1 MILRNISLKPYN
13 TFGLDYKA
21 DCFAELRSE
30 EDAVNFLRD
39 KKQYPE
45 PLLIIGEGSN
55 ILFTGDYKGTVVY
68 AKIEGIKVEQQNDNQ
83 IVVSAGS
90 GVKWDNFVE
99 WCVNNGLGGVE
110 NLSLI
115 PGLVGATPVQNIGAY
130 GMEVKDS
137 IEKVRTI
144 NISDGSFREFSNKEC
159 RFGYRDS
166 IFKKDLKNKYLVI
179 KVFFKLN
186 TIPSFKTEYGSLK
199 KEVEKLGETNL
210 RNVRQAVINIRRC
223 KLPDPEVLGNAGSFF
238 KNPVINKADAE
249 NLFQKYPYIPHYLDF
264 SGGFKL
270 AAGWLIDQCGWK
282 GKRIGDAGI
291 YDKQALVL
299 VNYGN
304 ATGKDIYDLS
314 EAIKQSVFNK
324 FGIEL
329 EREVEILGPI

>member
-1 MILRNISLKPYN
+1 M
-13 TFGLDYKA
+13 DYKA

-30 EDAVNFLRD
+30 EDAVDFLRD

-83 IVVSAGS
+83 VVVSAGS

-166 IFKKDLKNKYLVI
+166 IFKKDFKNKYLVI

-210 RNVRQAVINIRRC
+210 RNVRHAVINIRRC
-223 KLPDPEVLGNAGSFF
+223 KLPDPEVFGNAGSFF

-282 GKRIGDAGI
+282 GKRIGDAGV

>member
-21 DCFAELRSE
+21 NCLAELSSE
-30 EDAVNFLRD
+30 EEAVDFLRD
-39 KKQYPE
+39 KKLCRE

-55 ILFTGDYKGTVVY
+55 ILFTGDYKGTIIY
-68 AKIEGIKVEQQNDNQ
+68 AKIEGIKVDEQNDQ
-83 IVVSAGS
+83 HIIVSAGS
-90 GVKWDNFVE
+90 GVKWNHFVE
-99 WCVNNGLGGVE
+99 WCVNNGYGGVE

-130 GMEVKDS
+130 GMEVKDT

-144 NISDGSFREFSNKEC
+144 NISNGSVREFSNEEC

-166 IFKKDLKNKYLVI
+166 IFKKDLKSKYLVI

-186 TIPSFKTEYGSLK
+186 TIPSFKIEYGSLK
-199 KEVEKLGETNL
+199 KEVEKLGEINL

-223 KLPDPEVLGNAGSFF
+223 KLPDTEVFGNAGSFF
-238 KNPVINKADAE
+238 KNPVVNKTEAE
-249 NLFQKYPYIPHYLDF
+249 NLFLKYPYIPHYF
-264 SGGFKL
+264 SFPGGIKL
-270 AAGWLIDQCGWK
+270 AAGWLIEQCGWK
-282 GKRIGDAGI
+282 EKRIGGAGV

-299 VNYGN
+299 INHGN

-314 EAIKQSVFNK
+314 EAIKQSVLRK
-324 FGIEL
+324 FGLEL
-329 EREVEILGPI
+329 EREVEIIGPI